1 MNNETE
7 LVQLCLNAACITSQ
21 TVDKWRLQRR
31 SLDRLPSHLAD
42 ALLRCLITRRLLHP
56 SLLEV
61 FKHSA
66 EEIDLRGDNS
76 VDAEWMA
83 YLGAFRHLRYL
94 NIAEC
99 HRINSSALWPT
110 AGMNSL
116 KELDLSR
123 CSKVND
129 AGINHILSIPNLEKL
144 HISKTGVTAK
154 GIKLLASLKKL
165 SLLDLGG
172 LPVDDAALASLQVL
186 ENLQHI
192 ELWGSKVS
200 NEGAALLN
208 NFPKLTHLNLDWT
221 SVTKLP
227 NLSALE
233 CLNMSNCTIDSIL
246 KDDKSPLTKLIF
258 SGSKFLNEAET
269 LLYANISFLSFLDL
283 AHTGL
288 DKFFF
293 LSKLKVIEHL
303 NLSSC
308 MMDDD
313 SVEIVACIGGKL
325 KSLNLSGTCVSS
337 AGLGVLAGHVPN
349 LEILS
354 LSQTSVDDTAFSFIS
369 MMPSLK
375 DVDLSSTNIKGFLNQ
390 GETDSDSLSLTTIQ
404 NLEQLERLNLEHTQ
418 VINEAL
424 FPLSSFQALRYLSL
438 KSPSLADISL
448 YHLSSVPKLTKLS
461 ICDAVLT
468 NYALEKF
475 KVPETLKLM
484 DLRGCWL
491 LTKEAILSFCRNHP
505 QIEVRHELVTVLP
518 FEEIGRHN
526 HSSPSRLTSRTMQA
540 TKKKEQTSL
549 SPSFVDQRMKY
560 SRDELL
566 AFQFMSLPLASS
578 SERDNSILEKQL
590 DSMHNSS
597 A

>member
-1 MNNETE
+1 MNDETE
-7 LVQLCLNAACITSQ
+7 LVQLCINAACKTTQ

-42 ALLRCLITRRLLHP
+42 ALLRRLITRRLLHP

-129 AGINHILSIPNLEKL
+129 AGINHIISIPNLEKL
-144 HISKTGVTAK
+144 HISKTSVTAK
-154 GIKLLASLKKL
+154 GIKLLASLKLL
-165 SLLDLGG
+165 SHLDLGG
-172 LPVDDAALASLQVL
+172 LPVDDEALASLQVL

-208 NFPKLTHLNLDWT
+208 MFPKLTHLNLDWT

-227 NLSALE
+227 NLSTLE

-269 LLYANISFLSFLDL
+269 LLYANTNSLSFLDL

-308 MMDDD
+308 MIDDD
-313 SVEIVACIGGKL
+313 SVEMVASIGGKL
-325 KSLNLSGTCVSS
+325 KSLNLSGTWVSS
-337 AGLGVLAGHVPN
+337 AGVGILAGHVPN

-354 LSQTSVDDTAFSFIS
+354 LSQTSVDDIAFSFIS
-369 MMPSLK
+369 MMPSLR

-390 GETDSDSLSLTTIQ
+390 GSTDLDSLSLTTIQ
-404 NLEQLERLNLEHTQ
+404 NLKQLERLNLEHTQ

-424 FPLSSFQALRYLSL
+424 FPLSSFQELRYLSL

-468 NYALEKF
+468 NYALDMF

-491 LTKEAILSFCRNHP
+491 LTKEAIVSFCRNHP

-518 FEEIGRHN
+518 FEENGRHH
-526 HSSPSRLTSRTMQA
+526 HSSPSRLTSRTMLA
-540 TKKKEQTSL
+540 TRKKEQTSL
-549 SPSFVDQRMKY
+549 SPYFVDQRMKY

-566 AFQFMSLPLASS
+566 ALQFMSLPLASS
-578 SERDNSILEKQL
+578 SERDNS
-590 DSMHNSS
+590 M
-597 A
+597 